1 MLLLLLLSFGCGV
14 LPLRHFF
21 QFAAAAAAHACLSLL
36 RMFDI
41 LLLRSHSA
49 AAAAAAAQVSVGDKV
64 VYSSY
69 LEESSQLKI
78 GEDTFAFIR
87 AADIAAKW

>member
-1 MLLLLLLSFGCGV
+1 MQQAEVVAVGEGRLSQQQTRI
-14 LPLRHFF
+14 P
-21 QFAAAAAAHACLSLL
+21 
-36 RMFDI
+36 I
-41 LLLRSHSA
+41 E
-49 AAAAAAAQVSVGDKV
+49 VSVGDKV